1 MEKIKKMFDIGLNAK
16 LNEFSEHFS
25 IKRTDKNDSDVFES
39 FGNFVIASNLLEE
52 ELENLDVVSTG
63 LSQGIDGIVIIVN
76 NILIKELDDLKTFG
90 STGKLTVKIA
100 FIQSTIQKSF
110 NEQKLRSF
118 TDEVIHFLVG
128 NACIEPFTSIYN
140 ELMDNYLDRLADT
153 PSIYLYF
160 LSGKTTHVISDEL
173 LTKEKEKISNR
184 NELSNRCNLKSYFVY
199 QQENLKNEY
208 EKIAKYHSVNIS
220 FQYNVQLPDVDD
232 IKISLLSLIK
242 FSELKK
248 LILTSDGYLRD
259 TLFIDNVRNFVGE
272 TVVNKDIRTTL
283 KDQSSNIFFPYL
295 NNGLVI
301 MCDDI
306 SRHPVKHNEFTL
318 TYPRIIN
325 GCQTTNMLYEQNR
338 TDEDSINEVY
348 IVAKIIA
355 TNHRELRKKIVYAA
369 NNQNSIDK
377 DLQSLNDYHEKIEQ
391 YYNGMNKNDLLLYFE
406 RLRGQHSQVSPPY
419 SKINIETLARVY
431 ISTFLKLPNTMKSS
445 ALKKIEQ
452 HKNKGDVFNF
462 NHAVEDY
469 YYCGVLH
476 YWINHFVAN
485 KNILFRSKTMDMH
498 LLMSCHVML
507 DKKYKTTDDKISY
520 LKNKQN
526 ASNLFTKLTDFLNK
540 KEYLFERKAFYSA
553 PKVKQLL
560 KELGEFEW
568 E

>member
-1 MEKIKKMFDIGLNAK
+1 MKKMFDIGLNAK
-16 LNEFSEHFS
+16 LNEFSERFS
-25 IKRTDKNDSDVFES
+25 IKRTETNDSDVFES

-52 ELENLDVVSTG
+52 ELENLNVVSTG
-63 LSQGIDGIVIIVN
+63 KSQGIDGIIIIVN
-76 NILIKELDDLKTFG
+76 NLLIKDLDDLDTFG
-90 STGKLTVKIA
+90 GKEKLTIKIA

-110 NEQKLRSF
+110 DEQKLRSF
-118 TDEVIHFLVG
+118 TDEAIHFLMG
-128 NACIEPFTSIYN
+128 NVSLEPFTSIYN
-140 ELMDNYLDRLADT
+140 ELMHKYLDRLADT

-173 LTKEKEKISNR
+173 LTKEKEKISGR
-184 NELSNRCNLKSYFVY
+184 IELSNRCNLKSYFVY
-199 QQENLKNEY
+199 QQENLKSEY
-208 EKIAKYHSVNIS
+208 EKIAKYHSVNIN
-220 FQYNVQLPDVDD
+220 FEHNVQLPEVDD

-248 LILTSDGYLRD
+248 LILTYDGYLRD
-259 TLFIDNVRNFVGE
+259 TLFIHNVRNFVGE
-272 TVVNKDIRTTL
+272 TDVNKDIRTTL
-283 KDQSSNIFFPYL
+283 KDQTNNKFFPYL

-325 GCQTTNMLYEQNR
+325 GCQTTNMLYEQYKS
-338 TDEDSINEVY
+338 DENSINDVY

-355 TNHRELRKKIVYAA
+355 TNHKELRKKIVYAA

-391 YYNGMNKNDLLLYFE
+391 YYNGMSKNDLLLYFE
-406 RLRGQHSQVSPPY
+406 RLRGQHAQVTPPY

-445 ALKKIEQ
+445 ALKKIEE
-452 HKNKGDVFNF
+452 HKIKGDVFNF
-462 NHAVEDY
+462 DHDVEDY

-485 KNILFRSKTMDMH
+485 KSILFKSKTMDMH
-498 LLMSCHVML
+498 LLMSCHIVL
-507 DKKYKTTDDKISY
+507 DKVHKTTNDKISY
-520 LKNKQN
+520 LKNEQN
-526 ASNLFTKLTDFLNK
+526 AYNLFTKLTDFLNK
-540 KEYLFERKAFYSA
+540 KDYLFERRAFYSV
-553 PKVKQLL
+553 PKVTQLL

-568 E
+568 

>member
-1 MEKIKKMFDIGLNAK
+1 MKKMFDIGLNAK
-16 LNEFSEHFS
+16 LNEFLERFS
-25 IKRTDKNDSDVFES
+25 IKRTETNDSDVFES

-52 ELENLDVVSTG
+52 ELENLNVVSTG
-63 LSQGIDGIVIIVN
+63 KSQGIAGIIIIVN
-76 NILIKELDDLKTFG
+76 NLLIKDLDDLDTFG
-90 STGKLTVKIA
+90 SKEKLTIKIA

-110 NEQKLRSF
+110 DEQKLRSF
-118 TDEVIHFLVG
+118 TDEAIHFLMG
-128 NACIEPFTSIYN
+128 NVSLEPFTSIYN
-140 ELMDNYLDRLADT
+140 ELMHKYLDRLADT

-173 LTKEKEKISNR
+173 LTKEKEKISGR
-184 NELSNRCNLKSYFVY
+184 IELSNRCNLKSYFVY
-199 QQENLKNEY
+199 QQENLKSEY
-208 EKIAKYHSVNIS
+208 EKIAKYHSVNIN
-220 FQYNVQLPDVDD
+220 FEHNVQLPEVDD

-248 LILTSDGYLRD
+248 LILTYDGYLRD
-259 TLFIDNVRNFVGE
+259 TLFIHNVRNFVGE
-272 TVVNKDIRTTL
+272 TDVNKDIRTTL
-283 KDQSSNIFFPYL
+283 KDQTNNKFFPYL

-325 GCQTTNMLYEQNR
+325 GCQTTNMLYEQYKS
-338 TDEDSINEVY
+338 DENSINDVY

-355 TNHRELRKKIVYAA
+355 TNHKELRKKIVYAA

-391 YYNGMNKNDLLLYFE
+391 YYNGMSKNDLLLYFE
-406 RLRGQHSQVSPPY
+406 RLRGQHAQVTPPY

-445 ALKKIEQ
+445 ALKKIEE
-452 HKNKGDVFNF
+452 HKIKGDVFNF
-462 NHAVEDY
+462 DHDVEDY

-476 YWINHFVAN
+476 YWINHFVVN
-485 KNILFRSKTMDMH
+485 KSILFKSKTMDMH
-498 LLMSCHVML
+498 LLMSCHIVL
-507 DKKYKTTDDKISY
+507 DKVHKTTNDKISY
-520 LKNKQN
+520 LKNEQN
-526 ASNLFTKLTDFLNK
+526 AYNLFTKLTDFLNK
-540 KEYLFERKAFYSA
+540 KDYLFERRAFYSV
-553 PKVKQLL
+553 PKVTQLL

-568 E
+568 